1 MKISL
6 FKNAK
11 ATRPDVNITI
21 QEFCNGII
29 HARWEQLVKKIR
41 LAETKDEM
49 RSLKEKLPAVTISGI
64 FSERNQR
71 NMVQHSGF
79 ICIDIDNFT
88 GNIQDLRNDPYTF
101 FLFRSAS
108 GHGVAILVKINPE
121 KHAESFQWLRKYY
134 IEQYNVFIDPAPQ
147 NVASLRFVSYD
158 PEAVMNEKSLTSKI
172 WLPKKENKK
181 QIIPIVLGM
190 DQVGTMVAEAANSG
204 IDIAP
209 DYESY
214 LRLGFAIAQG
224 FGEMGRQYFHQL
236 CKVSTKYN
244 ERDADKQYSI
254 CLNHSNNPGITVA
267 SFYFMLKEAGITIP
281 KGNDRAVRVAAMG
294 KKAGRK
300 KDGIIEQLV
309 QIENVDEIQAKNI
322 VEQVFQQNITMA
334 NLSKEPEKLIENLH
348 QWLKDNHPMKRNEI
362 TGIIED
368 DGKDLTKERLNWIYL
383 RVKSVFNVTSLT
395 FELVERMVYSEFT
408 PNYHPIREYIDNN
421 RHRNSTGNIERIIS
435 SIVGIQDN
443 ERIFIRKWLISLMA
457 AVDGLPVRLVL
468 SFVGKQNTGKTE
480 FFRRL
485 LPKEL
490 QKYYAESKLDA
501 GKDDDI
507 LMCQKLIVMD
517 DEMGGKSKQDAARFK
532 ELTSKNIFSLRAP
545 YGRHNQDFK
554 RLAVLCGTSNHTEII
569 NDPTGNTRIL
579 PIDIEKIDHGLYN
592 SVDKDELFMEIVRAY
607 ESGEEWQMNKEE
619 LSQLADTSTEYEA
632 IPFERELLVTFF
644 TSEEHQGYV
653 EYLSAV
659 EIKNYIELNTKQIIR
674 NMPKFGHECRKLF
687 GKPKS
692 VRVSKVSVKKYA
704 VIKLTPD
711 PVTTLQSAMNQDAP
725 F

>member
-11 ATRPDVNITI
+11 ATRPENNITI
-21 QEFCNGII
+21 QDFCNGIK
-29 HARWEQLVKKIR
+29 HARWEQLVAKIR
-41 LAETKDEM
+41 QAETKDEM

-64 FSERNQR
+64 FTERNQR

-79 ICIDIDNFT
+79 ICIDIDNFN
-88 GNIQDLRNDPYTF
+88 GNVQDLKNDPYTF

-108 GHGVAILVKINPE
+108 GHGIAILVKINQN

-147 NVASLRFVSYD
+147 NIASLRFVSYD
-158 PEAVMNEKSLTSKI
+158 PEAFLNEESKTSKI
-172 WLPKKENKK
+172 WTPKKENKK
-181 QIIPIVLGM
+181 QILPIVLGM
-190 DQVGTMVAEAANSG
+190 DQVDSMISDAVSSG

-214 LRLGFAIAQG
+214 LTLGFAIAHG
-224 FGEMGRQYFHQL
+224 FGEGGRNYFHAL
-236 CKVSTKYN
+236 CQMSTKYN
-244 ERDADKQYSI
+244 QQDADKQYSI
-254 CLNHSNNPGITVA
+254 CLNKSNNPGISVG
-267 SFYFMLKEAGITIP
+267 SFYWMLKQAGVNIP
-281 KGNDRAVRVAAMG
+281 KSNDRAIRVAVMG

-300 KDGIIEQLV
+300 KENIVEQLV
-309 QIENVDEIQAKNI
+309 KIDNIDEIQAQNI
-322 VEQVFQQNITMA
+322 VDQVHQQNITIA

-348 QWLKDNHPMKRNEI
+348 QWLQDNHPMKRNEI

-395 FELVERMVYSEFT
+395 FELVERMVYSDFT

-421 RHRNSTGNIERIIS
+421 RFRNSTGNIDRIIK
-435 SIVGIQDN
+435 SIIGVQEN
-443 ERIFIRKWLISLMA
+443 EKIFIRKWLISLMA
-457 AVDGLPVRLVL
+457 AVDGMPVRLVL

-485 LPKEL
+485 LPKDL

-579 PIDIEKIDHGLYN
+579 PVDIDSIDHNRYN
-592 SVDKDELFMEIVRAY
+592 EVDKDELFMEIVRAY
-607 ESGEEWQMNKEE
+607 EAGEEWQMNKDE
-619 LSQLADTSTEYEA
+619 LVQLTDTSTNYEA
-632 IPFERELLVTFF
+632 IPFERELILSLF
-644 TSEEHQGYV
+644 TNEHHGGYV
-653 EYLSAV
+653 EYLNAT
-659 EIKNYIELNTKQIIR
+659 EIKNYIELNTKQQIKNIA
-674 NMPKFGHECRKLF
+674 KFGQECKKVF
-687 GKPKS
+687 GQPKNIRIS
-692 VRVSKVSVKKYA
+692 GFPVKKYA
-704 VIKLTPD
+704 VVKLSPE
-711 PVTTLQSAMNQDAP
+711 PVTTLQSAMNQTAP